1 VPRWAAEFSEEMLTR
16 AGLGGLLGLAALAS
30 ALDFWLAGHRF
41 LALTLTAAEAAI
53 ALPWIW
59 LLFHLERGEQRLDPA
74 ERRRR
79 RRLRFVN
86 LATVLLVAATLAAKA
101 FVHFSPRIDPER
113 VVPAY
118 RQYVIAYLLL
128 TGLGLVGRGSRAGR
142 FLATVIDHPARLMT
156 LAFGCAALLG
166 AFVLTLPVSLRD
178 VANASFLDAL
188 FNSTGAVCGA
198 MSVGDLSVTYAPFGQ
213 FVIFVLMQMGGL
225 GVMSLSAFF
234 AIAARRRFRAKSSAV
249 MAEMIDADSL
259 HEMRRTVIS
268 IVIFTVTIELLGA
281 IALWIAFSFNP
292 AVGLGPESADPA
304 AGAGSVLWS
313 ALFHSVSAFCT
324 AGFSLSHGNMT
335 AFAGDLP
342 VAAIVG
348 VVALFG
354 GMGFPVMRELA
365 ARVRTRLRGERPP
378 RLSLN
383 ARVSLSVGTVVTVV
397 GAIGFLVLEWGRS
410 LAEAPVGTKV
420 IASGFQSVSSRSAG
434 FNAVDFAACGAPAL
448 LLVAVIM
455 FIGASPGS
463 TGGGI
468 KTTTLAVIFA
478 TIRAE
483 LRGHFQTRLFDRRV
497 TISNRRKAIAVVTAS
512 ATVVLVSFFAL
523 LVTESAEPMR
533 LLFESVSAFACCGL
547 SAGVTAGLSVTGKLV
562 IIVTMLAGRIGP
574 LTLGLLAASPGRKA
588 RYTLPEERIQIG

>member
-1 VPRWAAEFSEEMLTR
+1 VP
-16 AGLGGLLGLAALAS
+16 
-30 ALDFWLAGHRF
+30 
-41 LALTLTAAEAAI
+41 
-53 ALPWIW
+53 
-59 LLFHLERGEQRLDPA
+59 
-74 ERRRR
+74 
-79 RRLRFVN
+79 
-86 LATVLLVAATLAAKA
+86 
-101 FVHFSPRIDPER
+101 
-113 VVPAY
+113 
-118 RQYVIAYLLL
+118 
-128 TGLGLVGRGSRAGR
+128 
-142 FLATVIDHPARLMT
+142 
-156 LAFGCAALLG
+156 
-166 AFVLTLPVSLRD
+166 
-178 VANASFLDAL
+178 
-188 FNSTGAVCGA
+188 
-198 MSVGDLSVTYAPFGQ
+198 
-213 FVIFVLMQMGGL
+213 
-225 GVMSLSAFF
+225 
-234 AIAARRRFRAKSSAV
+234 
-249 MAEMIDADSL
+249 
-259 HEMRRTVIS
+259 
-268 IVIFTVTIELLGA
+268 
-281 IALWIAFSFNP
+281 
-292 AVGLGPESADPA
+292 
-304 AGAGSVLWS
+304 
-313 ALFHSVSAFCT
+313 
-324 AGFSLSHGNMT
+324 
-335 AFAGDLP
+335 
-342 VAAIVG
+342 
-348 VVALFG
+348 
-354 GMGFPVMRELA
+354 
-365 ARVRTRLRGERPP
+365 TRLRGERPP